1 MSRVPR
7 KTGPPDA
14 TVTFT
19 YESAYNQ
26 LVQPGSYVSL
36 SQYFIAHWMPRISGP
51 GLKILIQLRSMGYY
65 NPKAGVQR
73 GDIDIDQKDLAAL
86 CGLSLSTLKRAF
98 QDDEM
103 LTQYVQRV
111 FEVRRDPR
119 TGRILKEHYVYVVK
133 MDDAL
138 IPADKQRL
146 EEMLQGKDKPSGKPQ
161 EAPKG
166 QNELSDINPMGQNDL
181 SGVQSE
187 PPIGQNELFTVQ
199 NEPPLKEF
207 LNTFTTLNISDT
219 PAAGQVCA
227 SLFAGEEL
235 PAAKPPVVQWQELAE
250 LEQMLWREQA
260 RAELVVIHAGTGI
273 TPKPKLIEVRA
284 HNLYEASLSKKQ
296 KGE

>member
-7 KTGPPDA
+7 NAGQTDA

-36 SQYFIAHWMPRISGP
+36 SQYFIAHWMPLISGP

-98 QDDEM
+98 QDDAV

-119 TGRILKEHYVYVVK
+119 TGRILKEHYIYAVK

-146 EEMLQGKDKPSGKPQ
+146 EGMLQGPDKPGK
-161 EAPKG
+161 
-166 QNELSDINPMGQNDL
+166 
-181 SGVQSE
+181 E
-187 PPIGQNELFTVQ
+187 PETPENSPIGQNELSGTDPIAQNEPSAGQ
-199 NEPPLKEF
+199 NEPPIAQNEPSAGQNELPLKGY
-207 LNTFTTLNISDT
+207 LNTPITLDT
-219 PAAGQVCA
+219 PNTPGAAPEGFA
-227 SLFAGEEL
+227 SLLSEEEGKEPTARPWPDL
-235 PAAKPPVVQWQELAE
+235 PEPERSPWLD
-250 LEQMLWREQA
+250 RA
-260 RAELVVIHAGTGI
+260 RGELVAIHAGSGI
-273 TPKPKLIEVRA
+273 TPKPKLVEVRA
-284 HNLYEASLSKKQ
+284 RNLYEVSLTL
-296 KGE
+296 

>member
-7 KTGPPDA
+7 KAGQTDA

-73 GDIDIDQKDLAAL
+73 GDIDIDQKELAAL
-86 CGLSLSTLKRAF
+86 CGMGLSTLKRAF
-98 QDDEM
+98 QDDDV

-119 TGRILKEHYVYVVK
+119 TGRILKEHYVYAVK

-146 EEMLQGKDKPSGKPQ
+146 EEMLQGPDKPGGKPQ
-161 EAPKG
+161 EEPKG
-166 QNELSDINPMGQNDL
+166 QNELSDDDPMVQNEL
-181 SGVQSE
+181 SGVHSE
-187 PPIGQNELFTVQ
+187 LPIGQNEPSAVQ
-199 NEPPLKEF
+199 NELPLKDS
-207 LNTFTTLNISDT
+207 LNTPITVNTSDT
-219 PAAGQVCA
+219 PGAAPKVFA
-227 SLFAGEEL
+227 SLFEEQEKTGTEQPSSPSWVDL
-235 PAAKPPVVQWQELAE
+235 TEAARTPWLD
-250 LEQMLWREQA
+250 QA
-260 RAELVVIHAGTGI
+260 RGELVAIHAGSGI
-273 TPKPKLIEVRA
+273 TPKSKLVEVRA
-284 HNLYEASLSKKQ
+284 RNLYEASSTL
-296 KGE
+296 